1 MQRSLTPYSLSKFS
15 YDKETGVL
23 ATEASTLQ
31 LTRFEQI
38 YDDACDVGIS
48 IISHKTGNVETF
60 YLNDTHYV
68 GDDLAHWTLKPVN
81 SKKNLSV
88 IIFND

>member
-1 MQRSLTPYSLSKFS
+1 MQRSLTSYSLSKFS